1 MYYVDHKFPKFSRVV
16 IHLGTHAHL
25 IANGKCRKSF
35 QDMKNMIVNE
45 VCRVS
50 TAITSAIVL
59 STNKI
64 FLSCYLFNEDGEGVV
79 EFFKGEKLDQTLF
92 KFSPLCSLGICTLIV
107 SLKHC
112 RGNSGSI
119 DCILKLKALSS
130 YNYIQNNCF
139 LSQQVGQKVYLF
151 KIFIDGIVF
160 KFDLVWQIQPS
171 DDMQNAWVM
180 FNHVKCVQAWMTMAC
195 HVYNIVYCKVMI
207 IASYDMQFKD
217 T

>member
-1 MYYVDHKFPKFSRVV
+1 
-16 IHLGTHAHL
+16 
-25 IANGKCRKSF
+25 
-35 QDMKNMIVNE
+35 
-45 VCRVS
+45 
-50 TAITSAIVL
+50 
-59 STNKI
+59 
-64 FLSCYLFNEDGEGVV
+64 
-79 EFFKGEKLDQTLF
+79 
-92 KFSPLCSLGICTLIV
+92 
-107 SLKHC
+107 
-112 RGNSGSI
+112 
-119 DCILKLKALSS
+119 
-130 YNYIQNNCF
+130 
-139 LSQQVGQKVYLF
+139 LF